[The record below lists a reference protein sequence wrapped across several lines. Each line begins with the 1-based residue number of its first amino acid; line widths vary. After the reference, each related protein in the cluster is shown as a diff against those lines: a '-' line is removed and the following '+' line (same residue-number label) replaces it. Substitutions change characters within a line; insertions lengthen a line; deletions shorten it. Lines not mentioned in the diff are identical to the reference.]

1 MKEKEKTKDLIIE
14 ELQEM
19 HEKVTELEKVK
30 VKYNQIEKKL
40 KQSHKKLKKFME
52 SIAYIITE
60 IVEIRDPYLIG
71 RHQRVSKL
79 ATAIAQEMKLS
90 RDKIEG
96 VRFASLVH
104 DIGKVNL
111 PTEIVS
117 KLNKLS
123 EVEFNFIKNYP
134 KIGYDILKKV
144 DFLWPIAEIVFQHQ
158 EKIDGSGY
166 PRGLKGAEIL
176 IEAKILGV
184 ANVVEAMSSSRSYR
198 PAVSVEESLA
208 EISKNKN
215 ILFSPE
221 VVDTCIKLFKEKGF
235 KFEGEIKRRGMI
247 QKKLPPNSLIF
258 SLRRKVKKRKQPEI
272 ERRLF

>member
-1 MKEKEKTKDLIIE
+1 MEVQIKKMKNIEKKKDPLVE

-19 HEKVTELEKVK
+19 REKIAGLEKVK
-30 VKYNQIEKKL
+30 FKCNQIEKEL
-40 KQSHKKLKKFME
+40 RQSYKKLKKFME

-71 RHQRVSKL
+71 HHQRVSKL
-79 ATAIAQEMKLS
+79 ATAIAQEMKLP

-117 KLNKLS
+117 KPNKLS
-123 EVEFNFIKNYP
+123 EVEFNFIKNHP
-134 KIGYDILKKV
+134 KTGYNILKKV

-176 IEAKILGV
+176 IEARILGV
-184 ANVVEAMSSSRSYR
+184 ANIIEAMSSSRSYR
-198 PAVSVEESLA
+198 PAISVDDSLV

-215 ILFSPE
+215 ILFDPE
-221 VVDTCIKLFKEKGF
+221 VVNTCLRLFKEKGF
-235 KFEGEIKRRGMI
+235 KF
-247 QKKLPPNSLIF
+247 
-258 SLRRKVKKRKQPEI
+258 
-272 ERRLF
+272 

>member
-71 RHQRVSKL
+71 HHQRVSQL

-104 DIGKVNL
+104 DVGKVNL

-123 EVEFNFIKNYP
+123 EVEFNFVKNHP
-134 KIGYDILKKV
+134 KISYNILKKV
-144 DFLWPIAEIVFQHQ
+144 DFPWPIAEIVFQHH
-158 EKIDGSGY
+158 EKINGSGY

-198 PAVSVEESLA
+198 PAISVEEFLA

-215 ILFSPE
+215 ILFDPE
-221 VVDTCIKLFKEKGF
+221 VVDACLRLFKEKGF
-235 KFEGEIKRRGMI
+235 K
-247 QKKLPPNSLIF
+247 L
-258 SLRRKVKKRKQPEI
+258 
-272 ERRLF
+272 